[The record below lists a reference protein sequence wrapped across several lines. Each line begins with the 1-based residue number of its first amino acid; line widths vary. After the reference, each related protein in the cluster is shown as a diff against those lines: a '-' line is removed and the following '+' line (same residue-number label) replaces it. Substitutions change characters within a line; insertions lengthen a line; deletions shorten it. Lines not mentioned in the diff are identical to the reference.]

1 MTEKLDNN
9 LFTMRDFVRPE
20 EKTEYEQICQGLQ
33 ADLNATGA
41 LEETYAMAIIGATW
55 RLRRCSRVESEMS
68 EIFSLDP
75 MEDEAGSRI
84 QRTVDRARGQAF
96 NILRHAT
103 AELRRLQT
111 ERALRKELSLP
122 PGGIAISRDVIRG
135 VQASLAL
142 NCKSAALNCKP
153 AASNCKSAKAAQVIP
168 LRRPAD
174 GFSAAQ
180 RL

>member
-20 EKTEYEQICQGLQ
+20 EKTEYEQICHGLQ

-111 ERALRKELSLP
+111 ERAIRKELSLP
-122 PGGIAISRDVIRG
+122 PGGIASSRDVIRS
-135 VQASLAL
+135 VKPSL
-142 NCKSAALNCKP
+142 
-153 AASNCKSAKAAQVIP
+153 ASNCKSAKAVQVIP
-168 LRRPAD
+168 LHRPAD
-174 GFSAAQ
+174 EFSAAQ